1 MNTKF
6 IPLLVLAGATL
17 LTACNEE
24 KSTSPS
30 TEAAAVTVAKEDA
43 VAVVNGK
50 YISKDSLTKL
60 ENEISQRNQGKSFPK
75 EKLLEELIQRE
86 LLVQEAVQKQLD
98 KTAEYTKQLDTVKS
112 TLLTQ
117 AAVQNFLKSSP
128 VTDADLE
135 AEYNKNVAA
144 SGAEYKAR
152 HILVKAEDEAKQ
164 IITELSAGADFAEL
178 AKAKSTGPSGPQGGD
193 LGWFAAGQMV
203 APFSEAVI
211 ALEDNKFTLEPVQ
224 TQFGYHVILREGSR
238 SQTPPPFESIKEQIR
253 PMLQR
258 QKLQE
263 FLTGL
268 RTKAKVEILLE
279 APAPV
284 VAPAPATPIAPAE
297 ETDAATK
304 TVAETQ
310 ATAKEIVTEATESA
324 EQATSATVEATKNA
338 VNKISETIETATE
351 DAKSTVSD
359 KVEQADKAVADKIT
373 NTVDALTK

>member
-6 IPLLVLAGATL
+6 IPLLVLAGSTL

-24 KSTSPS
+24 KSTSPA

-50 YISKDSLTKL
+50 YISKDALTKL
-60 ENEISQRNQGKSFPK
+60 ENEISQRNQGQSFPK

-98 KTAEYTKQLDTVKS
+98 KTAEYSKQLETVKS

-144 SGAEYKAR
+144 SGTEYKAR

-164 IITELSAGADFAEL
+164 IITELSAGSDFAEL

-263 FLTGL
+263 FLSGL
-268 RTKAKVEILLE
+268 RTKAKVEVLL
-279 APAPV
+279 A
-284 VAPAPATPIAPAE
+284 APAPAAPIAPSEA
-297 ETDAATK
+297 TDAATK
-304 TVAETQ
+304 AVAETQ
-310 ATAKEIVTEATESA
+310 ATAKETVTEATKSA
-324 EQATSATVEATKNA
+324 EQAKSATVEATENA
-338 VNKISETIETATE
+338 INKISETIETATE

>member
-1 MNTKF
+1 MNKKF
-6 IPLLVLAGATL
+6 IPLFLLAGSTL
-17 LTACNEE
+17 LTACNEQ
-24 KSTSPS
+24 KTTSS
-30 TEAAAVTVAKEDA
+30 AAAPVAVAKEDA
-43 VAVVNGK
+43 VAVVNGT
-50 YISKDSLTKL
+50 YISKESLTKL
-60 ENEISQRNQGKSFPK
+60 ENEIAQRKQGQSFPK

-144 SGAEYKAR
+144 SGNEYKAR
-152 HILVKAEDEAKQ
+152 HILLKSEDVAKQ

-268 RTKAKVEILLE
+268 RTKAKVEILLPK
-279 APAPV
+279 PAT
-284 VAPAPATPIAPAE
+284 PAPAAVVPSET
-297 ETDAATK
+297 TDAATK
-304 TVAETQ
+304 AVAET
-310 ATAKEIVTEATESA
+310 IES
-324 EQATSATVEATKNA
+324 
-338 VNKISETIETATE
+338 ATE
-351 DAKSTVSD
+351 DAKS
-359 KVEQADKAVADKIT
+359 AVADTVEKADKEVANKI
-373 NTVDALTK
+373 DALTK